1 MLNKKPTSVI
11 KSINRYFGFLFDAG
25 YQILSVDYHPDA
37 FGNWEVTLGTDQ
49 SILQI
54 CQDRAAIL
62 VYFLPLRGNKESR
75 IELKAMIYFL
85 SQGKI
90 FIGPF
95 KGNLTWGKKKQ
106 FEELAELLRGYLD
119 QITPYF
125 GVDFNDY
132 KNEILTA
139 EKDYFWL
146 AVKSLNKEK

>member
-1 MLNKKPTSVI
+1 MLNRKITSVI
-11 KSINRYFGFLFDAG
+11 KSINRYFSFLFDSG

-37 FGNWEVTLGTDQ
+37 FGNWEVTLGMDQ

-62 VYFLPLRGNKESR
+62 VYFLPLQGNKGCR
-75 IELKAMIYFL
+75 IELKAMIYFI
-85 SQGKI
+85 SHGKI

-106 FEELAELLRGYLD
+106 FEGLAELLRDYLD

-125 GVDFNDY
+125 GIDFNDY
-132 KNEILTA
+132 KNEILAA

-146 AVKSLNKEK
+146 AVKSLSI